1 MGFRNP
7 VAAGT
12 VSLAPGGIVTVGG
25 PAGLTTPANAD
36 VLYKSTPGATNPA
49 SGNLTLTDA
58 YEAIAVVMTLVANST
73 PACFMHRNTNGPPT
87 QEQVTQCAANVPEV
101 FIFPMFASV
110 GDVINVTTNTIG
122 VNASAFAVYGI
133 RRSAVQLRPDGR
145 PRPAGRWAA
154 SQSQTAAGTYHIVS
168 SGLYGRPL
176 LLGAMLQPSDVS
188 TFSQVQI
195 LATVQGVVVPILAC
209 QVGNA
214 FETPATINFGDGL
227 LCDPGTSVD
236 LSIGVSL
243 AGSRPA
249 IGTVFWDQVI

>member
-154 SQSQTAAGTYHIVS
+154 SQSQTAVGTYHIVNPS
-168 SGLYGRPL
+168 YGRAL
-176 LLGAMLQPSDVS
+176 VQSVMLDPGNIGTYSKVS
-188 TFSQVQI
+188 VQ
-195 LATVQGVVVPILAC
+195 ATVQGVVVTLLSCDLVSVLSPPS
-209 QVGNA
+209 VNY
-214 FETPATINFGDGL
+214 GDGL
-227 LCDPGTSVD
+227 LCDPGTTIDLIISVA
-236 LSIGVSL
+236 LTT
-243 AGSRPA
+243 ARPA
-249 IGTVFWDQVI
+249 IATVIWDQVI